1 MAKQASKNLRGAAF
15 LIAKVLFAV
24 VVIAFLFHK
33 VNISRV
39 WSNLRHAALPP
50 ILAGIVL
57 MLATIGIAGWRWRRL
72 LAIFGIAI
80 PLGSLICIAQIG
92 QFFMMFLPGPTGDDL
107 TRMLYISRLAPGHIG
122 EACVSVL
129 FDRLIGL
136 ASVLVLALCC
146 IPVRWQLLSG
156 TSQTYWL
163 ANTMLAAGGTVTIF
177 GIIFFLV
184 RGRDS
189 QRFFAALLRHF
200 PGHKLHDEL
209 VRMTGLLC
217 LNKSVLARVT
227 GAAIGTQLLLCAVY
241 WLAGAAVGIHAPLS
255 VWFSFVPIVIAANAF
270 PVTIAGIGVREY
282 LLVLFLH
289 VLVHVPGEAAL
300 AASFLVLGMTLA
312 VSLLGGAVY
321 IIYRPTN
328 AAERAS

>member
-1 MAKQASKNLRGAAF
+1 
-15 LIAKVLFAV
+15 
-24 VVIAFLFHK
+24 
-33 VNISRV
+33 
-39 WSNLRHAALPP
+39 
-50 ILAGIVL
+50 
-57 MLATIGIAGWRWRRL
+57 
-72 LAIFGIAI
+72 
-80 PLGSLICIAQIG
+80 
-92 QFFMMFLPGPTGDDL
+92 
-107 TRMLYISRLAPGHIG
+107 
-122 EACVSVL
+122 
-129 FDRLIGL
+129 
-136 ASVLVLALCC
+136 
-146 IPVRWQLLSG
+146 
-156 TSQTYWL
+156 
-163 ANTMLAAGGTVTIF
+163 MLAAGGTVCIL
-177 GIIFFLV
+177 GVVFFLV

-189 QRFFAALLRHF
+189 QRFFAALLRFF

-209 VRMTGLLC
+209 VRMTSLLC

>member
-1 MAKQASKNLRGAAF
+1 MAKEVSRNIRATAF
-15 LIAKVLFAV
+15 LIAKILFAV
-24 VVIAFLFHK
+24 AVITFLFHK
-33 VNISRV
+33 LNIALV
-39 WSNLRHAALPP
+39 WGNLRNAALPP
-50 ILAGIVL
+50 IFLGIVL

-136 ASVLVLALCC
+136 ASVVVLALCC
-146 IPVRWQLLSG
+146 IPVRWQILSG
-156 TSQTYWL
+156 TPQTYWL
-163 ANTMLAAGGTVTIF
+163 ANAMLIAGGTVAIL
-177 GIIFFLV
+177 GIVFFLV
-184 RGRDS
+184 PGSVFR
-189 QRFFAALLRHF
+189 RFFSALLRFF

-227 GAAIGTQLLLCAVY
+227 GAAVGTQLLLCAIY
-241 WLAGAAVGIHAPLS
+241 WLAGMAVGIHAPLG
-255 VWFSFVPIVIAANAF
+255 VWFGFVPIVIAASAF

-282 LLVLFLH
+282 LLVLFLRG
-289 VLVHVPGEAAL
+289 LAHVPGEAAL
-300 AASFLVLGMTLA
+300 AASLLVLGMTLA
-312 VSLLGGAVY
+312 VSLLGGGVY
-321 IIYRPTN
+321 IIYRPT
-328 AAERAS
+328 RATRFAS